1 MFFEGRFRLEILRQ
15 ICEFATPRDP
25 FRVVFGNGGRVRLK
39 YELKDKISMR
49 RKRNPSPAL
58 QPIEPKTR
66 ISDGGKDYSRNPF
79 SKYLW
84 PYSQLDSP

>member
-1 MFFEGRFRLEILRQ
+1 
-15 ICEFATPRDP
+15 
-25 FRVVFGNGGRVRLK
+25 
-39 YELKDKISMR
+39 MR

-84 PYSQLDSP
+84 PYSQLDSPWHVFDFEVEKSSEASSPYLKNFK